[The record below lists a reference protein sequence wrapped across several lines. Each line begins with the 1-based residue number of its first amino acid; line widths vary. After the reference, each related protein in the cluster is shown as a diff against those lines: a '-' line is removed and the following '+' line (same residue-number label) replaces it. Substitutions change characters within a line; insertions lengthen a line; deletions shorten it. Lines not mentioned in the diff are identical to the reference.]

1 MELLNLSYHRRKT
14 NGYRDIDPEAPASK
28 AVFAENLE
36 KLLGRLL
43 AAICATV
50 TFSEVV
56 KRCRKYCAKNDHA
69 FFSFKHHVFSVKTP
83 CSREIQRNFVGVHF
97 PLPSLFQ
104 NSSDMVRSRQV

>member
-14 NGYRDIDPEAPASK
+14 NGYRDIDPEAPGSK
-28 AVFAENLE
+28 AVFVENLE

-56 KRCRKYCAKNDHA
+56 KRCPRTTTHFFRLNTMFFRLKHHA
-69 FFSFKHHVFSVKTP
+69 QEKFNVILSEFTFHSQFFSRTVQ
-83 CSREIQRNFVGVHF
+83 I
-97 PLPSLFQ
+97 
-104 NSSDMVRSRQV
+104 